1 MSYGTCGL
9 SADVGTSAIRLAV
22 FGGPQRFE
30 NFGTGVR
37 ELRIFVLSSGKN
49 VPTVCL
55 SPSTSCTKAMS
66 KRVSPPT
73 PDGGGNDLPQCF
85 AGAIDRL
92 MRSLPSTVKAEEDA
106 FLKFSRKH
114 ASIGG

>member
-49 VPTVCL
+49 IPAVCL
-55 SPSTSCTKAMS
+55 SPSTKVAPPPLPWNMRLLVVWIPLWRSSPRSDMGRARAHVYGNS
-66 KRVSPPT
+66 GDGHLRVWAVAH
-73 PDGGGNDLPQCF
+73 Q
-85 AGAIDRL
+85 
-92 MRSLPSTVKAEEDA
+92 RSA
-106 FLKFSRKH
+106 
-114 ASIGG
+114 